1 MDKKEDLTFRSLEI
15 EDAFLIL
22 DIVDALGIEEFKEC
36 FTNKDVVK
44 QVKNLNKVDE
54 NDENNESGTLKVGY
68 EVALKCVTKV
78 IKNIKRC
85 KNEIYTLIAALTER
99 EIKDVAKL
107 SLWKVSGCLLKLT
120 QDEEF
125 RDFLEVASS
134 LRK

>member
-22 DIVDALGIEEFKEC
+22 DVIDALGIEEFKEC

-54 NDENNESGTLKVGY
+54 NNENGTLKIGY
-68 EVALKCVTKV
+68 EVALKCITKI

-85 KNEIYTLIAALTER
+85 KKEIYTLIAALTEK
-99 EIKDVAKL
+99 ELEDVARL